1 MNLKKDNTHGA
12 AECLK
17 VLSNPLR
24 LKILFLISE
33 KPMNVSSIEK
43 LTGASQS
50 NVSQHLAIMRYKGFV
65 ESEKKGTEVYYKIRD
80 EKLKELIRVIGDLLC
95 D

>member
-1 MNLKKDNTHGA
+1 MNLKQDNTHGA

-65 ESEKKGTEVYYKIRD
+65 ESEKKGTEVYYKIGD
-80 EKLKELIRVIGDLLC
+80 EKLKELIKVIGDLLC